1 MSGKGNDAIDSTPA
15 PAASTSNSEAQGGAA
30 SAAASSAA
38 GAKGPEKTISCVSCR
53 RRKLKC
59 DRVKPKCGTCIRLR
73 HECEYPERRRNLG
86 SRRRNMKELEER
98 LGTSIWL
105 RSKGV
110 YGITLSS
117 SGRDKTRCRKNCR
130 HHSVR
135 FWSKP

>member
-1 MSGKGNDAIDSTPA
+1 MFGEGNNTIDPA
-15 PAASTSNSEAQGGAA
+15 SAPGASASNNEAQGGGA
-30 SAAASSAA
+30 SAAGSSAA

-59 DRVKPKCGTCIRLR
+59 DRVKPQCGTCVRLR

-98 LGTSIWL
+98 LGRHIWL
-105 RSKGV
+105 WFQSV
-110 YGITLSS
+110 HGITLSS
-117 SGRDKTRCRKNCR
+117 SGRDKTRGRKNSR
-130 HHSVR
+130 HHSIR